1 MCKIKHPKLGL
12 SFLGMYSLTTMTKSI
27 STPKYKRFC
36 KLLYKAREDAGFTQA
51 GLAKRLKKPQ
61 SFVSK
66 YESGERRLDFVEFLD
81 IATAIGLD
89 IQNFIKALKFDDNDH
104 SNN

>member
-1 MCKIKHPKLGL
+1 
-12 SFLGMYSLTTMTKSI
+12 MTKSI